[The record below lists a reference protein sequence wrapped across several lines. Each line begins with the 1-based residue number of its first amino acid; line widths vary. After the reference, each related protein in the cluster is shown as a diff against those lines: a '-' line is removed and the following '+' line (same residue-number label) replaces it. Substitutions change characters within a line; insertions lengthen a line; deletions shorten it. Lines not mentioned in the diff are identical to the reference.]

1 VGEISEWGHKLTT
14 RRQIPL
20 IILAA
25 LAATLTMLPLELQR
39 HIINSLA
46 GREKA
51 DTLLLLCTGYLA
63 ATWSISELR
72 YLLNTRSAGLGESAI
87 LSLRRDIH
95 ATFSP
100 LSSRRLGNADG
111 SEQAGTFVAMISSE
125 AEAVGKL
132 VGECISTP
140 VVQVGTL
147 TSVLGYMLW
156 TQPDLGLIVL
166 LIAVPQVLVAPLVQ
180 RRINALVKMRVRELR
195 HAGDGIVD
203 EMRAGASER
212 ATDVLQ
218 SFARIFGLRLRVF
231 RLKFGLKLTVNGL
244 QSLGVFIL
252 LLVGGTMVLR
262 GRTEIGIVVAFI
274 SGLDRIVDPLRELIA
289 FLRSTSV
296 AKVQY
301 DMIEE
306 TLGRRLHTNSCG

>member
-1 VGEISEWGHKLTT
+1 MWKFYRYVWSSTG
-14 RRQIPL
+14 RQQIPL
-20 IILAA
+20 IILAI
-25 LAATLTMLPLELQR
+25 LAAVVTMLPLELQR

-51 DTLLLLCTGYLA
+51 DRLFLLCAGYLA
-63 ATWSISELR
+63 AAWSISGLR
-72 YLLNTRSAGLGESAI
+72 YLLKTRSAGLGESTI

-95 ATFSP
+95 GAVGPGGRQGGAGAT
-100 LSSRRLGNADG
+100 N
-111 SEQAGTFVAMISSE
+111 QAGTFVAMISSE

-140 VVQVGTL
+140 LVQAGTL

-156 TQPDLGLIVL
+156 TQPDLGLVVL

-180 RRINALVKMRVRELR
+180 RRINVLVKTRVGELR
-195 HAGDGIVD
+195 HAGDIVVD
-203 EMRAGASER
+203 EMQAGTRDRAAE
-212 ATDVLQ
+212 VLQ
-218 SFARIFGLRLRVF
+218 AFETIFGVRLRVF
-231 RLKFGLKLTVNGL
+231 RLKFGMKLTISGL

-252 LLVGGTMVLR
+252 LLVGGMMVLR

-274 SGLDRIVDPLRELIA
+274 SGLDLVVDPLRELIA

-296 AKVQY
+296 ARVQY

-306 TLGRRLHTNSCG
+306 TLGRTL

>member
-1 VGEISEWGHKLTT
+1 MWKFYKYVWLSTG

-20 IILAA
+20 IILAI
-25 LAATLTMLPLELQR
+25 LAAVVTMLPLELQR

-51 DTLLLLCTGYLA
+51 DRLFLLCAGYLA
-63 ATWSISELR
+63 AAWSISGLR
-72 YLLNTRSAGLGESAI
+72 YLLNTRSAGLGESTI
-87 LSLRRDIH
+87 LVLRRDIH
-95 ATFSP
+95 GAVRP
-100 LSSRRLGNADG
+100 LSGGRQGGAG
-111 SEQAGTFVAMISSE
+111 GTYQAGTFVAMISSE

-140 VVQVGTL
+140 LVQAGTL

-156 TQPDLGLIVL
+156 TQPDLGLVVL

-180 RRINALVKMRVRELR
+180 RRINILVKTRVGELR
-195 HAGDGIVD
+195 HAGDMVVD
-203 EMRAGASER
+203 EMRTGTRDR
-212 ATDVLQ
+212 AAEVLQ
-218 SFARIFGLRLRVF
+218 SFETIFGVRLRVF
-231 RLKFGLKLTVNGL
+231 KLKFGMKLTINGL

-252 LLVGGTMVLR
+252 LLDGGMMVLR

-274 SGLDRIVDPLRELIA
+274 SGLDRVVDPLRELIA

-301 DMIEE
+301 DMIGE
-306 TLGRRLHTNSCG
+306 TLGRTL